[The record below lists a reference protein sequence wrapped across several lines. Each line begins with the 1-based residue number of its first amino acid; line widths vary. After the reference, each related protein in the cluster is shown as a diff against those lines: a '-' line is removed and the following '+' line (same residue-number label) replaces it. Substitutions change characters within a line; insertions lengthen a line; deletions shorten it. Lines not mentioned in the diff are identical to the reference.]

1 MKSVKYIL
9 SMMCAVFAFIP
20 ASARAAAPTVRQ
32 LGGAGTYN
40 GTSSA
45 INAARGATM
54 RLNTSV
60 SPITTNVKSVNNTS
74 KNNNTVQTATN
85 RLSVGKYLGGGKSVV
100 GGASIKNQTV
110 TNAVNATTVNKIEQN
125 INEINQDIKN
135 NIYTKDDVDKKLDE
149 IDKILETKVDADD
162 IADKIADAVKDI
174 NPDLT
179 DVNTALDAKADK
191 TDVDQIKSKLDSK
204 QDSLNASDGYIII
217 ENGEIYVDV
226 EKLKG
231 AIGTAGGAG
240 VDGREIVLGKN
251 DTHLTW
257 RYSDETDERELIA
270 LADIRGEKGEPGEV
284 DMDQMNDLID
294 NAIKEIA
301 YTKSEMDTKLADKAD
316 RATTLAGYGITDAA
330 TKEELKTKANQSDV
344 EDIAN
349 KVDQITLQ
357 QGSEIA
363 QKIAEFLQTDPNKP
377 DKCDDGL
384 CVLSVQGDK
393 LKWTVVTS
401 DENGNY

>member
-9 SMMCAVFAFIP
+9 SMMCAVFAVIP
-20 ASARAAAPTVRQ
+20 GSARAATPTVRQ

-191 TDVDQIKSKLDSK
+191 ADVDQIKSKLDSK

-251 DTHLTW
+251 ATHLTW
-257 RYSDETDERELIA
+257 RYSGETNEHELIA

-284 DMDQMNDLID
+284 DMDQMNGLIED
-294 NAIKEIA
+294 AIKEI
-301 YTKSEMDTKLADKAD
+301 YTKPEIDAKLADKANASD
-316 RATTLAGYGITDAA
+316 LTTLQGTVSDLATDVN
-330 TKEELKTKANQSDV
+330 KNK
-344 EDIAN
+344 EDIE
-349 KVDQITLQ
+349 KLP
-357 QGSEIA
+357 EKIA
-363 QKIAEFLQTDPNKP
+363 QNEDVAKKIAEFVQTQTIPERP
-377 DKCDDGL
+377 DECNGKL
-384 CVLSVQGDK
+384 CVLSANKQNE
-393 LKWTVVTS
+393 LEWTLVTPG
-401 DENGNY
+401 ENGNY